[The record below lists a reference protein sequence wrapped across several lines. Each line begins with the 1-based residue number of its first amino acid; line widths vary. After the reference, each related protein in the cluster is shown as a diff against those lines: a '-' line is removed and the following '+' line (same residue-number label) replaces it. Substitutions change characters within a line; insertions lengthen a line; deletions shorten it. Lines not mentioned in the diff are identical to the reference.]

1 MNAVPSKDSILTVED
16 LTKDFGKFRAVDGVG
31 FTVLRSDVMA
41 MIGPNGAGKST
52 CFDLITGQLRPSAGR
67 VVLRDRNITGR
78 PPHQI
83 CHLGIGRT
91 FQTPALFGSM
101 TVAENV
107 QMAMI
112 SAEGRLKALS
122 PRATRL
128 YRDDA
133 LALLDEVRMADKAD
147 LPCGHLAYGD
157 LRRAE
162 LAVALAHGPKLLL
175 MDEPAAGIPA
185 PGRARFMETCVEL
198 ALRGG
203 AAVLFSERDLDMVF
217 HFAGRV
223 VVLDHGQVIA
233 EGSPLEVRDDE
244 RVREAY
250 LGADFSHLKVN
261 EHATSI

>member
-1 MNAVPSKDSILTVED
+1 MNAFPSRDAILTVED
-16 LTKDFGKFRAVDGVG
+16 LTKDFGKFRAVDGVD

-41 MIGPNGAGKST
+41 MIGPNGAGKTT
-52 CFDLITGQLRPSAGR
+52 CFNLITGQLKPSAGR
-67 VVLRDRNITGR
+67 VVLRDRDITGR

-101 TVAENV
+101 TVVENV

-112 SAEGRLKALS
+112 SAEGRLKAMS
-122 PRATRL
+122 PRATKL
-128 YRDDA
+128 YREDA
-133 LALLDEVRMADKAD
+133 MALLDEVRVTDKAD
-147 LPCGHLAYGD
+147 LPCARLAYGD

-175 MDEPAAGIPA
+175 MDEPADGIPA
-185 PGRARFMETCVEL
+185 PERAAFMETCLEL

-223 VVLDHGQVIA
+223 VVLDHGQVVA

-244 RVREAY
+244 RVRAAY
-250 LGADFSHLKVN
+250 LGADFSHLKVTD
-261 EHATSI
+261 HAARV